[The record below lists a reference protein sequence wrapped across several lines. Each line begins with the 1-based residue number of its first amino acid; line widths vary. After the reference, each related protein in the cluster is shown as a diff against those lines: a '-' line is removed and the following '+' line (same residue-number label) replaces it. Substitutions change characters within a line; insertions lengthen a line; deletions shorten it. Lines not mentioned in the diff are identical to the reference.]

1 MSRRWG
7 LSLQFE
13 TQLRRGL
20 LALFLRFP
28 YGGIPAGIA
37 GGVIKREDSS
47 LVPYLLHQVR
57 QDLSVAYFLYHVV
70 KREAWFPHLQAIM
83 VVPVDGIRG
92 L

>member
-57 QDLSVAYFLYHVV
+57 QDLSVAYFCITWSSA
-70 KREAWFPHLQAIM
+70 KRGSLIFKPLWWF
-83 VVPVDGIRG
+83 R
-92 L
+92 